1 MSGSS
6 YQDNALPRFYS
17 QNDWLFKK
25 RKMPGTTT
33 HARLAKEYYG
43 GSNVNFTPR

>member
-17 QNDWLFKK
+17 QNDKK
-25 RKMPGTTT
+25 LPRITS
-33 HARLAKEYYG
+33 HARLTEEYYG
-43 GSNVNFTPR
+43 GSNVNFTPQ

>member
-17 QNDWLFKK
+17 QSDWLFKK
-25 RKMPGTTT
+25 KKLPCITS
-33 HARLAKEYYG
+33 HARLTEEYYG
-43 GSNVNFTPR
+43 GSNVNFTPQ